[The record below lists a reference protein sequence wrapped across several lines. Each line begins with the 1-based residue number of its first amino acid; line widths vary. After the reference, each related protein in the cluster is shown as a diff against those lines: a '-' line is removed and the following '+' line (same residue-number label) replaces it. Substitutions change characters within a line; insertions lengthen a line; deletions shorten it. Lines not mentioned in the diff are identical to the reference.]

1 MATTSKSFF
10 TNSLT
15 LSSSRSLHN
24 PISLGYNGGFGDAIL
39 LNESFLKT
47 LQIISDFYGN
57 NLASKNYEN
66 IPNDYNSFVGFY
78 VTLQKVIT
86 RTMNPQ
92 LRLLFKLAQD
102 TLVGAI
108 NSYTI
113 YGDNLILRL
122 DKTNLQNKV
131 NEILSNKNEKLIELP
146 NASGQLNVKKS
157 FKLAAVFNNYILVYG
172 CPAYGAGFDPAK
184 INFLADLLR
193 KRGINPYA

>member
-1 MATTSKSFF
+1 MAITSKSLF
-10 TNSLT
+10 TNSIV

-24 PISLGYNGGFGDAIL
+24 PISLGFQNNFGDMIL
-39 LNESFLKT
+39 LNESFLNT
-47 LQIISDFYGN
+47 LHIISEFYGKN
-57 NLASKNYEN
+57 MTMKNYEN
-66 IPNDYNSFVGFY
+66 IPNDYNSFVAFY
-78 VTLQKVIT
+78 VTLQNVIK
-86 RTMNPQ
+86 RTSNPQ

-113 YGDNLILRL
+113 YGDNLILKL

-146 NASGQLNVKKS
+146 NTSGQLNVKKS
-157 FKLAAVFNNYILVYG
+157 FKLAAVFNNYILIYG
-172 CPAYGAGFDPAK
+172 CPAYGVGFDPVK

>member
-157 FKLAAVFNNYILVYG
+157 FKLAAVF
-172 CPAYGAGFDPAK
+172 DPAK